1 MVWKKLDQ
9 GNSVYGM
16 KIWIEAL
23 SLATSLSFRL
33 QPCSLLLLR
42 ICVSPNAH
50 VECFIDAPVRKL
62 ENLSEVLAVMFNSQA
77 PCCQALSRDPGED
90 ILWLLLALDSTL
102 LQLAHQHD
110 SYRSLCSYV
119 LVDETQFWVCTSQ
132 ELHSSSPAGQF
143 NNCSEVDNVKVST
156 MISTLLPCNAP
167 VKSSP
172 PTNQHSFFYRPDALP
187 VSQPTVSKHWREKY
201 HIPWTCL
208 PQAHLWV
215 FQLCVWPLTA
225 PGYLGGGLPC
235 NPCNQPSDASTP

>member
-90 ILWLLLALDSTL
+90 ILWLLLLLALDSTL

-143 NNCSEVDNVKVST
+143 NNCSEVDKSKYQLWSVRYYRAKLQSNHHHQQTNIHFFTGQMPFLSPSQQCQST
-156 MISTLLPCNAP
+156 EGKNITFHGLAYPKLTCG
-167 VKSSP
+167 SS
-172 PTNQHSFFYRPDALP
+172 NFA
-187 VSQPTVSKHWREKY
+187 
-201 HIPWTCL
+201 
-208 PQAHLWV
+208 
-215 FQLCVWPLTA
+215 
-225 PGYLGGGLPC
+225 
-235 NPCNQPSDASTP
+235 SDH